1 MDVLYTLAP
10 IALDESE
17 QPVMK
22 ELLCGV
28 VAVSAR
34 QLKEGQY
41 QIVQVL
47 STRPEDFLR
56 AELAPGT
63 MICR

>member
-10 IALDESE
+10 IAVEESE

-22 ELLCGV
+22 ELLCGGV
-28 VAVSAR
+28 TVSAR
-34 QLKEGQY
+34 KLHEGQY

-56 AELAPGT
+56 ADLAPGT
-63 MICR
+63 MIVH

>member
-1 MDVLYTLAP
+1 M
-10 IALDESE
+10 
-17 QPVMK
+17 
-22 ELLCGV
+22 